1 MIKVAIFGFGTV
13 GSGVAEVLDVNHSEI
28 LNRTGLD
35 IEVKY
40 ILDIKDFPESKYA
53 SKIVH
58 DVNVIIN
65 DEEVDICCEVMGGKT
80 VAYEFTKK
88 ALMAGKTVC
97 SSNKELVEAYGPE
110 LIALAKQNNC
120 SYLFEASVGG
130 GIPIIRNICQ
140 CLVADKLESVTGILN
155 GTTNYMLTKMDQE
168 GADYAD
174 VLKEA
179 QDMGYA
185 ERNPSADV
193 DGFDAGRKIAI
204 LASLISGKNVP
215 YEKLLIEGITNI
227 TSVDFAYARKL
238 HMSIKL
244 LARCKMMGDKV
255 FAMVSP
261 CMVGSTHPLYMVND
275 VFNGVLVHGNMLGDA
290 MFYGAGAGKLPTASA
305 VCADVVKA
313 AAKIGT
319 HIPCNWSAEEAELV
333 PVMDMSSRFF
343 VRVSQHNKSE
353 VIALFG
359 DVDFVSLP
367 EYPQEVAFITSE
379 MTEADFM
386 KKYDKL
392 AGGISSIRLA

>member
-1 MIKVAIFGFGTV
+1 MIKVAVFGFGTV
-13 GSGVAEVLDVNHSEI
+13 GSGVAEVLDINRDDI
-28 LNRTGLD
+28 LKRTGLD

-40 ILDIKDFPESKYA
+40 ILDLRDFPESKYA

-58 DVNVIIN
+58 DVDVIIN
-65 DEEVDICCEVMGGKT
+65 DPEVDICCEVMGGKT
-80 VAYEFTKK
+80 AAYEFTKK
-88 ALMAGKTVC
+88 ALKAGKSVC

-110 LIALAKQNNC
+110 LISLAKENNC

-155 GTTNYMLTKMDQE
+155 GTTNYMLTKMDRE
-168 GADYAD
+168 GADYDA

-193 DGFDAGRKIAI
+193 DGLDAGRKIAI
-204 LASLISGKNVP
+204 LSSLISGKNVP
-215 YEKLLIEGITNI
+215 FEKLHVEGITKI
-227 TSVDFAYARKL
+227 TSIDFAYARKL
-238 HMSIKL
+238 KMGIKL
-244 LARCKMMGDKV
+244 LGRCKMMDDKV

-261 CMVGSTHPLYMVND
+261 CMLKNKHPLYMVND
-275 VFNGVLVHGNMLGDA
+275 VFNGILVRGNMLGDA

-313 AAKIGT
+313 AAKLGS
-319 HIPCNWSAEEAELV
+319 HIPCNWSNEEAELV
-333 PVMDMSSRFF
+333 SIMDMTSKFF
-343 VRVSQHNKSE
+343 VRVSAHNKSE
-353 VIALFG
+353 AIALFG
-359 DVDFVSLP
+359 DVEFIRLETHP
-367 EYPQEVAFITSE
+367 EEVAFITDE
-379 MTEADFM
+379 MTEALFM
-386 KKYDKL
+386 QKFDKL

>member
-13 GSGVAEVLDVNHSEI
+13 GSGVAEVLDVNHHEI
-28 LNRTGLD
+28 LTRTGLD

-40 ILDIKDFPESKYA
+40 ILDLKDFPESKYA

-58 DVNVIIN
+58 DVNIILN
-65 DEEVDICCEVMGGKT
+65 DKEVDICCEVMGGKT

-88 ALMAGKTVC
+88 ALMAGKSVC

-110 LIALAKQNNC
+110 LIALAKENNC

-168 GADYAD
+168 GADYAT

-204 LASLISGKNVP
+204 LASLISGKTVP
-215 YEKLLIEGITNI
+215 FEKLYIEGITNI
-227 TSVDFAYARKL
+227 TSIDFAYARKL

-244 LARCKMMGDKV
+244 LGRCKMMGDKV

-261 CMVGSTHPLYMVND
+261 CMVESTHPLYMVND
-275 VFNGVLVHGNMLGDA
+275 VFNGILVHGNMLGDA

-305 VCADVVKA
+305 VCADVIKV

-319 HIPCNWSAEEAELV
+319 HIPCMWSTKEAELV
-333 PVMDMSSRFF
+333 SVMDMTSRFF
-343 VRVSQHNKSE
+343 VRVSAHNKSE
-353 VIALFG
+353 AIALFG
-359 DVDFVSLP
+359 EVDFVSLDGLT
-367 EYPQEVAFITSE
+367 QEVAFITSK
-379 MTEADFM
+379 MTEAEFI

-392 AGGISSIRLA
+392 AGSISNIRLD

>member
-1 MIKVAIFGFGTV
+1 MVKVAVFGFGTV
-13 GSGVAEVLDVNHSEI
+13 GSGVAEVLDINREDI

-40 ILDIKDFPESKYA
+40 ILDLRDFPESKYA

-58 DVNVIIN
+58 DVDVIIN
-65 DEEVDICCEVMGGKT
+65 DPEVDICCEVMGGKT
-80 VAYEFTKK
+80 AAYEFTKK
-88 ALMAGKTVC
+88 ALMAGKSVC

-110 LIALAKQNNC
+110 LIEIAKANNC

-140 CLVADKLESVTGILN
+140 CLVADKLEAVTGILN
-155 GTTNYMLTKMDQE
+155 GTTNYMLTKMDKE
-168 GADYAD
+168 GADYDA

-204 LASLISGKNVP
+204 LSSLISGKTVP
-215 YEKLLIEGITNI
+215 YEKLHIEGITKI

-238 HMSIKL
+238 GMSIKL
-244 LARCKMMGDKV
+244 LGRCKMINDKV

-261 CMVGSTHPLYMVND
+261 CMVDSTHPLFMVND
-275 VFNGVLVHGNMLGDA
+275 VFNGILVRGNMLGDA

-305 VCADVVKA
+305 VCADVVKV
-313 AAKIGT
+313 AAKIGS
-319 HIPCNWSAEEAELV
+319 HIPCNWSKEEAELV
-333 PVMDMSSRFF
+333 SIMDMTSRFF
-343 VRVSQHNKSE
+343 VRVSAANKTE
-353 VIALFG
+353 VVALFG
-359 DVDFVSLP
+359 DVEFISLEAHP
-367 EYPQEVAFITSE
+367 EEVAFLTSE

-386 KKYDKL
+386 SKYDKL
-392 AGGISSIRLA
+392 AGGIASIRLA

>member
-13 GSGVAEVLDVNHSEI
+13 GSGVAELLDVNHNEI
-28 LNRTGLD
+28 LKRTGLD

-40 ILDIKDFPESKYA
+40 ILDIKDFPGSKYA

-58 DVNVIIN
+58 DIDIIIN
-65 DEEVDICCEVMGGKT
+65 DEEVDVCCEVMGGKT

-88 ALMAGKTVC
+88 ALQAGKSVC

-110 LIALAKQNNC
+110 LIALAKENNS

-140 CLVADKLESVTGILN
+140 CLIADKLESVTGILN

-168 GADYAD
+168 GADYKT

-204 LASLISGKNVP
+204 LASLISGKTVP
-215 YEKLLIEGITNI
+215 FEKLYIEGITQI

-244 LARCKMMGDKV
+244 LGRCKMIGDKV

-261 CMVGSTHPLYMVND
+261 CMVGNSHPLYMVND
-275 VFNGVLVHGNMLGDA
+275 VFNGILVHGNMLGDA

-305 VCADVVKA
+305 VCTDVLKA

-319 HIPCNWSAEEAELV
+319 HIPCMWSAEEAELV
-333 PVMDMSSRFF
+333 SVMDMTSRFF
-343 VRVSQHNKSE
+343 VRVSSYNESA
-353 VIALFG
+353 VVSLFG
-359 DVDFVSLP
+359 EVDFVSLDGHA
-367 EYPQEVAFITSE
+367 QEVAFITSE
-379 MTEADFM
+379 MTEAEFM

-392 AGGISSIRLA
+392 AGGISSIRLD